1 MTSILEGDQ
10 NEMTNATID
19 SKLSRQHEDIARRFD
34 LLADDLSAFADVVEE
49 WGKPGNLN
57 PAQAL
62 GMISL
67 SDNLADRGR
76 SLLGDD
82 LVGDKTKS
90 SHGNEASIALGV
102 SWHGKGANT
111 SKLAY
116 AMFYAMK
123 EQATFGDRID
133 LRSRMDV
140 PAQSIRC
147 YASSARVVAD
157 IARSVASGKYSR
169 IG

>member
-1 MTSILEGDQ
+1 MTSILEGDR
-10 NEMTNATID
+10 NTMTNATIRNEKLNAYD
-19 SKLSRQHEDIARRFD
+19 SLAIRFD
-34 LLADDLSAFADVVEE
+34 LLADDLGAFADVVEE
-49 WGKPGNLN
+49 WGMPGNLD
-57 PAQAL
+57 PAKAL

-116 AMFYAMK
+116 AMFYALK
-123 EQATFGDRID
+123 EQATFGARGDG
-133 LRSRMDV
+133 RSRLDV
-140 PAQSIRC
+140 QAQSIRC
-147 YASSARVVAD
+147 YASSARVVAN
-157 IARSVASGKYSR
+157 IARGVASGKYSR